1 MTAQSVSPTRQELE
15 SARVVPLRH
24 PWRWVIA
31 AIILLIIAIIVNTL
45 VTNERFEWPTVW
57 EYLFSKPILDGLVLT
72 IQLTVIATVMSLIF
86 GTIIALMRTSQ
97 NPILKWTAAGY
108 IWVFR
113 SVPLLVQLIFFYNIS
128 ALFPTFSIALPFGI
142 GPELLLGDVNEIVT
156 PMMAAVLAFSLNE
169 SAYTAE
175 TVRGGLLSVGEGQIE
190 AGRAMGFGEGR
201 ITLLIVLPQA
211 LRVFIPPFGNQVVNL
226 LKMTSLVSV
235 IALADLLYSAQI
247 IYSRTFETIPLLI
260 VASVWYLVLVSIMS
274 YGQSL
279 LERRFAQDL
288 RGAKSKKRK
297 NPGTETATISL
308 PATEE
313 KGAR

>member
-1 MTAQSVSPTRQELE
+1 MTAQTVLPTRQELE

-31 AIILLIIAIIVNTL
+31 AIILLIIGMMVNTF

-57 EYLFSKPILDGLVLT
+57 EYLFSKPILSGLALT
-72 IQLTVIATVMSLIF
+72 IQLTIIATVLSLIF
-86 GTIIALMRTSQ
+86 GTILALMRTSQ
-97 NPILKWTAAGY
+97 NPILKWSAAGY

-128 ALFPTFSIALPFGI
+128 ALFPTFSIGLPFGL
-142 GPELLLGDVNEIVT
+142 GPQFLLGDVNSIVT

-190 AGRAMGFGEGR
+190 AGRAMGFSEAR
-201 ITLLIVLPQA
+201 IAWLIVLPQA

-288 RGAKSKKRK
+288 RSAKSKKRK
-297 NPGTETATISL
+297 PGTETEPITL
-308 PATEE
+308 PVIKE

>member
-1 MTAQSVSPTRQELE
+1 M
-15 SARVVPLRH
+15 VPLRH

-31 AIILLIIAIIVNTL
+31 TIILLMIAMLVNTL

-57 EYLFSKPILDGLVLT
+57 DYLFSKPILDGLALT
-72 IQLTVIATVMSLIF
+72 IQLTVIATVMSLVF
-86 GTIIALMRTSQ
+86 GTILALMRTSQ
-97 NPILKWTAAGY
+97 NPILKWSAAGY

-128 ALFPTFSIALPFGI
+128 ALFPTFSLGLPFGI
-142 GPELLLGDVNEIVT
+142 GPEFLLGDVNEIVT

-201 ITLLIVLPQA
+201 ITWLIVLPQA

-247 IYSRTFETIPLLI
+247 IYSRSFETIPLLI

-288 RGAKSKKRK
+288 RSAKSKKRK
-297 NPGTETATISL
+297 KPGNETATITL
-308 PATEE
+308 PTTEE
-313 KGAR
+313 KGVR